1 MGIFKWIAGF
11 LGFIIS
17 GGSPLAALAGYALG
31 SLLEGGVD
39 VQQSSGYWQNQ
50 QSSGGYDGYER
61 RQRVDIG
68 QRNSFLFSLLV
79 LASYIIR
86 ADGKVMHSE
95 MEFLRSFLRANFGEQ
110 AVVEGN
116 EIVNRLFEKQKEMEN
131 QRRGS
136 YRDIVMQSCEQMANN
151 MTYEQRLQLLSFLAQ
166 LVKADGIV
174 DGSEVQA
181 LRDVA
186 MGLRLSASE
195 VDSMLNL
202 KDSSTN
208 LDAAYK
214 VLGVSPDA
222 TDDEVRKAYRA
233 LALKHHPDRVATLGE
248 DVKRAAEK
256 KFQEINA
263 AKELVFKARGM

>member
-11 LGFIIS
+11 LGFIIT
-17 GGSPLAALAGYALG
+17 GGSPLGALAGYALG
-31 SLLEGGVD
+31 SLFDGGID
-39 VQQSSGYWQNQ
+39 IRTSDGYWQDQ
-50 QSSGGYDGYER
+50 QTSGGYDNYGR
-61 RQRVDIG
+61 SQRVDIG

-95 MEFLRSFLRANFGEQ
+95 MEFVRSFLRANFGEQ
-110 AVVEGN
+110 AVKEGN
-116 EIVNRLFEKQKEMEN
+116 DILQRLFEKQKEMDG
-131 QRRGS
+131 QQPGS
-136 YRDIVMQSCEQMANN
+136 YRNIVMQSCQQIAAN

-174 DGSEVQA
+174 DGKEVQA

-186 MGLRLSASE
+186 MAMRLSASE

-202 KDSSTN
+202 NDSSSN

-222 TDDEVRKAYRA
+222 TDDEVRKAYRV
-233 LALKHHPDRVATLGE
+233 LALKHHRSCGHIGRRCP
-248 DVKRAAEK
+248 
-256 KFQEINA
+256 
-263 AKELVFKARGM
+263 